1 MTNLTDKV
9 DLFNNT
15 QKGGLIGAIGTATGL
30 SGYNELT
37 MTPEERINRD
47 AMHKKWR
54 NTSVL
59 NRAKDIQPALGSLFP
74 SDEYKKFKTSAKQPL
89 RDKGIDPVLATAVGA
104 LSGAGIAGG
113 LTAKQMGMFS
123 YMTAKYSDSKKPKN
137 WGKLGKYD
145 RSKLGK

>member
-15 QKGGLIGAIGTATGL
+15 QKGGLIGA
-30 SGYNELT
+30 
-37 MTPEERINRD
+37 
-47 AMHKKWR
+47 
-54 NTSVL
+54 V
-59 NRAKDIQPALGSLFP
+59 
-74 SDEYKKFKTSAKQPL
+74 
-89 RDKGIDPVLATAVGA
+89 
-104 LSGAGIAGG
+104 GIAGG